1 MDRERSDVRVIRQPN
16 TKKSGSVF
24 RAYDYSLLFLTVF
37 LVGLGCVFV
46 YSSSSYTASLSTIT
60 GFDGTYYLKR
70 QGLFGAFGILVMVL
84 ISRID
89 YKLYTKPFPKF
100 RFRAIYLLYIICVAL
115 QVLVF
120 VPGIGTERGGA
131 KRWILIPY
139 IGTFQPSEVTKICV
153 IVFVAFIAALAPK
166 ALNYFGGFIRAF
178 IYTLPFILLVG
189 KEDLSTAVVIAGIF
203 FVICFVASKKYVY
216 FVVTV
221 ILALGAIAGYI
232 FLGDSFR
239 ADRIEAW
246 RNVDT
251 SAVAYQIR
259 RGLYAISSG
268 GFIGKGLGNG
278 SMKLGYVPES
288 HNDMIFS
295 IICEELGVFGAISI
309 ILLFILLLWRILV
322 VALNAPDLFGS
333 LLCVGVFAHIA
344 LQVVMNI
351 AVVTNSVPATGI
363 ALPFISYGGTS
374 LVLLLCEVGMVLSV
388 SYRIE
393 NKE

>member
-1 MDRERSDVRVIRQPN
+1 
-16 TKKSGSVF
+16 
-24 RAYDYSLLFLTVF
+24 
-37 LVGLGCVFV
+37 
-46 YSSSSYTASLSTIT
+46 
-60 GFDGTYYLKR
+60 
-70 QGLFGAFGILVMVL
+70 
-84 ISRID
+84 
-89 YKLYTKPFPKF
+89 
-100 RFRAIYLLYIICVAL
+100 
-115 QVLVF
+115 
-120 VPGIGTERGGA
+120 
-131 KRWILIPY
+131 
-139 IGTFQPSEVTKICV
+139 
-153 IVFVAFIAALAPK
+153 
-166 ALNYFGGFIRAF
+166 
-178 IYTLPFILLVG
+178 
-189 KEDLSTAVVIAGIF
+189 
-203 FVICFVASKKYVY
+203 
-216 FVVTV
+216 
-221 ILALGAIAGYI
+221 
-232 FLGDSFR
+232 
-239 ADRIEAW
+239 
-246 RNVDT
+246 
-251 SAVAYQIR
+251 
-259 RGLYAISSG
+259 
-268 GFIGKGLGNG
+268 G